1 MGRQRP
7 PIQCPLPFTYWVFG
21 RPVSVQNDDGAKPAR
36 LPAWRKAVSAALA
49 REVAASSK
57 DRGIVPVEDP
67 VEVQIYWLSADPS
80 DASQPDLDNMLKP
93 FIDALNKT
101 VIGDDRQV
109 HRILAEKAPI
119 GSPPSQISD
128 MIETLQEEEAF
139 ARVGEVV
146 LVYLR
151 SFNLENEV

>member
-21 RPVSVQNDDGAKPAR
+21 RPVSVQNDDGTKPAR
-36 LPAWRKAVSAALA
+36 LARWRKDVNAALERA
-49 REVAASSK
+49 IAADSK
-57 DRGIVPVEDP
+57 ERGFVPFEDP

-80 DASQPDLDNMLKP
+80 DASQPQLDNMLKQ
-93 FIDALNKT
+93 FMDALNKT
-101 VIGDDRQV
+101 LIADDRQV
-109 HRILAEKAPI
+109 HRILAEKAFI

-128 MIETLQEEEAF
+128 IIERLQDEEAY

-151 SFNLENEV
+151 SFNLENKA